1 MGIEA
6 GIDPLKFWTYTL
18 AEIRHLIARQER
30 ADELQWVHTSNL
42 MALSVNMNRRK
53 GGKTY
58 SWQDFT
64 PYDPTEK
71 RGPIEQVDKKHHEQ
85 AKKWAAKF

>member
-1 MGIEA
+1 
-6 GIDPLKFWTYTL
+6 
-18 AEIRHLIARQER
+18 
-30 ADELQWVHTSNL
+30 

-71 RGPIEQVDKKHHEQ
+71 RGPSEQVTKKHHEQ
-85 AKKWAAKF
+85 AKKWAANF